1 MRSDRGNQYTS
12 AFYMQSLNHYGIDMS
27 HTWAKSPESIRIIER
42 FYRTIDD
49 QLFKLHNFET
59 LEESEKAIA
68 DFIELYNK
76 EWMLER
82 LGYIS
87 PNDTLENYYGHI

>member
-1 MRSDRGNQYTS
+1 
-12 AFYMQSLNHYGIDMS
+12 MS

-59 LEESEKAIA
+59 LKESEKAIG
-68 DFIELYNK
+68 DFIEMYNK
-76 EWMLER
+76 DWMLES

-87 PNDTLENYYGHI
+87 PCDALENYYKLSKKVLDELEPEHFVIKSSAAGKS